1 MENPADVNAVRAV
14 VERAL
19 TADEV
24 RVLDGWLEVAWQK
37 LLHALPAIPA
47 RVELDESH
55 PAHLSVEIVKIAV
68 VAMVERKLRN
78 PDMLRSWNGDTSGFT
93 IDSSA
98 SSGTIYVSQDELDLL
113 AVRAVPGASGMY
125 SIPLGRP

>member
-1 MENPADVNAVRAV
+1 MENPANVDAVRAV

-24 RVLDGWLEVAWQK
+24 RVMDGWLAVAWQK

-47 RVELDESH
+47 RVELADDH
-55 PAHLSVEIVKIAV
+55 PAYLTTEIVSIAV
-68 VAMVERKLRN
+68 VSMVERKLRN
-78 PDMLRSWNGDTSGFT
+78 PDMLRSWNGDTAGFT
-93 IDSSA
+93 IDSAA
-98 SSGTIYVSQDELDLL
+98 SSGKIYVSQDELDLL